1 MMVITARYL
10 LPGPACY
17 SLRPDRKDFIQVYSK
32 KKRLIIVFLGQME
45 YLQNGVDN
53 TTILFCMRVAY

>member
-10 LPGPACY
+10 LPGPASY

-32 KKRLIIVFLGQME
+32 KKRLIIVFLGQ
-45 YLQNGVDN
+45 NGVDN